1 LDTKSKKWTRSIL
14 AKTIAFIMVVVLFTS
29 VVFTSGY
36 LFYRGINPEVLLVTN
51 YMDSRNFESEVN
63 NSIIYLESKLE
74 GYEVSFNIPQAANYY
89 ATDGENIYKSSSN
102 ITPAQL
108 KANSGAY
115 FEYVDGN
122 FSKSENV
129 SQNIR
134 YFHSV
139 DSKSSFYLGFPESFL
154 LEKQRNWEAARNFLI
169 PITIGLGLALLF
181 VLGLVIYLIVVTGKN
196 PEDDEIHLNFVDR
209 IYTEIL
215 LVGYISIMGILGLI
229 FSEVGFYTSFREWT
243 QDGNLLSTEMISL
256 VILSLIG
263 GMATIVTG
271 VFLLSITRRLKARML
286 LKGSLVYKFFDRMVI
301 FLRGFMDG
309 SRFDRFPLTKTLHQ
323 RQVTFVAGSF
333 ILVVLTFIFLSIP
346 PLMILPP
353 ILEIVLIYWY
363 FKYNKETF
371 EEINKGF
378 DESLEEQMKSERMK
392 VNLVTNVSHDLKT
405 PLTSIISYLDLLSKE
420 DLSEISRD
428 YVNILIKKSDMLKN
442 MVADLFDLAKTTSGD
457 INLDLEP
464 IDLKKLLEQTL
475 ADMEDNI
482 KDSKMQ
488 IKITL
493 PEDPLIIKADGKKLY
508 RVVQNLIDNAL
519 KYSLE
524 GTRIYIDLGEKENI
538 ASLTVKNTA
547 SYEMKFSK
555 EEITQRFY
563 RGEEAR
569 TGEGSGLGLSIAE
582 SFTSVSGG
590 SFHVEVDGDQF
601 KVTISFKIN

>member
-1 LDTKSKKWTRSIL
+1 MDTKSKKWTRSIL

>member
-1 LDTKSKKWTRSIL
+1 MDTKSKKWTRSIL
-14 AKTIAFIMVVVLFTS
+14 AKTIAFMMVVILFTS

-154 LEKQRNWEAARNFLI
+154 LEKQRNWEAARDFLI
-169 PITIGLGLALLF
+169 PITIGLGLALLS

-301 FLRGFMDG
+301 FLRAFMDG
-309 SRFDRFPLTKTLHQ
+309 SRFERFPLTKTLHQ

-333 ILVVLTFIFLSIP
+333 ILVVLTFIFLSLP

-420 DLSEISRD
+420 DLSEIARD

-488 IKITL
+488 IKISL

-524 GTRIYIDLGEKENI
+524 GTRIYIDLGEKENM

>member
-1 LDTKSKKWTRSIL
+1 MDTKSKKWTRSIL
-14 AKTIAFIMVVVLFTS
+14 AKTIAFMMVVILFTS

-63 NSIIYLESKLE
+63 ISIIYLESKLE

-154 LEKQRNWEAARNFLI
+154 LEKQRNWEAARDFLI

-301 FLRGFMDG
+301 FLRAFMDG
-309 SRFDRFPLTKTLHQ
+309 SRFERFPLTKTLHQ

-420 DLSEISRD
+420 DLSEIARD

-488 IKITL
+488 IKISL

-524 GTRIYIDLGEKENI
+524 GTRIYIYLGEKENI